1 MSNAKSRPEFVGY
14 SPAIRHQKR
23 AGNMN
28 KGFGFLM
35 GTALGLLALPALA
48 AAPQVTG
55 PIAAPDVP
63 GTASHN
69 YIFFASNHDLAS
81 HGYVEEEFFIK
92 GTATTY
98 KTGGT
103 ATAPVLASG
112 QPYYTRIVVR
122 RPINAKRFNGTAI
135 VEWANVSNFFDAEN
149 VWFYDWEDMMRAG
162 YVWVGVS
169 PQTVGIDALKKWN
182 PQRYGQFDVGKVVAG
197 DLGANKPG
205 APDADAMSFDIFTQA
220 GEALKHPGSIDPL
233 HGLKPKLFLAAGESQ
248 AAGRLAIYANNVQP
262 LANVYDGFLLLSA
275 SNPIRSDLSVPV
287 FKVEAEHDVV
297 TGGAFTR
304 QPDTAKFREWEIAG
318 ASHVDQHLRASREP
332 LELRD
337 NGISLEAKMAPLC
350 SVAQIGT
357 RVLTGQVVAAA
368 FNHLASWAAGGAAPP
383 IAPKLN
389 ITQVNKPPMQ
399 SVIERNADHL
409 AQGGIQTPP
418 TLAPI
423 AFNMG
428 VGGPSKE
435 AVDAGIHGEAVGP
448 GACIRWGSSVD
459 MSVDQLNAHYTSHAD
474 YVAKVRKAAA
484 DNVTKGFLL
493 KADADIAVR
502 AAEMSQVGDR

>member
-1 MSNAKSRPEFVGY
+1 MKKSV
-14 SPAIRHQKR
+14 
-23 AGNMN
+23 
-28 KGFGFLM
+28 GFLM
-35 GTALGLLALPALA
+35 GAALGLLVLPALA
-48 AAPQVTG
+48 AAPQVSG
-55 PIAAPDVP
+55 PVAAPDVP

-69 YIFFASNHDLAS
+69 YIFFASNHELAA

-92 GTATTY
+92 GTANTY

-103 ATAPVLASG
+103 ATAPILASN

-122 RPINAKRFNGTAI
+122 RPINPKRFNGAAI
-135 VEWANVSNFFDAEN
+135 VEWSNVSNFFDAEN
-149 VWFYDWEDMMRAG
+149 VWFYDWEDMMRSG

-169 PQTVGIDALKKWN
+169 NQTIGIAALKKWN
-182 PQRYGQFDVGKVVAG
+182 AQRYGQFDVGKVVAG
-197 DLGANKPG
+197 DPSLASKKDV
-205 APDADAMSFDIFTQA
+205 DADAMSFDIFTQA
-220 GEALKHPGSIDPL
+220 GEVLKHPGSIDLL
-233 HGLKPKLFLAAGESQ
+233 HGLKPKVFLAAGESQ
-248 AAGRLAIYANNVQP
+248 GASRLALYANNVQP
-262 LANVYDGFLLLSA
+262 QANVYDGFLLLS
-275 SNPIRSDLSVPV
+275 SSIPIRTDLKVPV
-287 FKVEAEHDVV
+287 FKVMAEHDVV
-297 TGGAFTR
+297 TSGAATR
-304 QPDTAKFREWEIAG
+304 QPDTDKFREWEIAG

-337 NGISLEAKMAPLC
+337 NGISLEAKMAPTC
-350 SVAQIGT
+350 SVAQVGT

-368 FNHLASWAAGGAAPP
+368 FNHLASWAAGGKAPP
-383 IAPKLN
+383 IAPKLD

-399 SVIERNADHL
+399 SVVERNADHL

-418 TLAPI
+418 TAAPI

-459 MSVDQLNAHYTSHAD
+459 MNIDQLNAHYTSHAD

-484 DNVTKGFLL
+484 DNVAKGFLL

-502 AAEMSQVGDR
+502 AAEMTEVGDR